1 MSKGSTDLLLG
12 DKTSDNT
19 NFLFAQTVTSTFT
32 TPITTSS
39 TIDATSVGIG
49 SIVTDGGLSVAKQI
63 RVAGTTTSSSTTDS
77 SSTTTG
83 SIQTL
88 GGIGIAKSLT
98 TGGKVIYT
106 GKTSF
111 TGATNIVIPVTSLL
125 TSDGASMTIRI
136 YLKSNTAAFSLSAAD
151 DTSASLTNRMSSY
164 LDQQANTLNNTGNT
178 DLLTGSAS
186 LSDRP
191 QHLVL
196 NIGYT
201 STYIVVDIS
210 GQLFLHNG
218 TPANIATSHF
228 HWTGHSTDLGDG
240 SLVLTSS
247 VANSLTGFWVVE
259 RITK

>member
-19 NFLFAQTVTSTFT
+19 NFLFAQTLTSTFT
-32 TPITTSS
+32 TPITT
-39 TIDATSVGIG
+39 
-49 SIVTDGGLSVAKQI
+49 
-63 RVAGTTTSSSTTDS
+63 SSTTDS

-88 GGIGIAKSLT
+88 GGLGIAKSLT
-98 TGGKVIYT
+98 TGGKLIYT

-111 TGATNIVIPVTSLL
+111 SASSNIIIPVTSVL

-136 YLKSNTAAFSLSAAD
+136 YLKSNTDAFTLTATD
-151 DTSASLTNRMSSY
+151 DTSASLTNRLSSY
-164 LDQQANTLNNTGNT
+164 LNQQTATLINTANT
-178 DLLTGSAS
+178 DSLTGSAS

-210 GQLFLHNG
+210 GQLFLQNG